1 MTRRLELTES
11 VFKSFQAENAHI
23 DLAFAVMTCSASAS
37 PIAADCTNP
46 WHPAPV
52 SYDSTGAVLNRGS
65 FPGCSQA

>member
-37 PIAADCTNP
+37 PIAAECTHP
-46 WHPAPV
+46 WR
-52 SYDSTGAVLNRGS
+52 TQRR
-65 FPGCSQA
+65 